1 LDGNGRSIWSNKQ
14 IKQAL
19 KAMPDG
25 VRQIDY
31 VNFDRL
37 TQFLFPIIM
46 DSIKD
51 ESDLKLKAKD
61 FPKLPYFLLAW
72 SKNVK
77 NGIIGKGEL
86 FPISKK

>member
-1 LDGNGRSIWSNKQ
+1 
-14 IKQAL
+14 
-19 KAMPDG
+19 MPDG

-37 TQFLFPIIM
+37 TQFLVPIIM

-51 ESDLKLKAKD
+51 ESDLKLKPKD
-61 FPKLPYFLLAW
+61 FPELPYFLLAW

>member
-1 LDGNGRSIWSNKQ
+1 
-14 IKQAL
+14 
-19 KAMPDG
+19 
-25 VRQIDY
+25 
-31 VNFDRL
+31 
-37 TQFLFPIIM
+37 M

-86 FPISKK
+86 FPISEK